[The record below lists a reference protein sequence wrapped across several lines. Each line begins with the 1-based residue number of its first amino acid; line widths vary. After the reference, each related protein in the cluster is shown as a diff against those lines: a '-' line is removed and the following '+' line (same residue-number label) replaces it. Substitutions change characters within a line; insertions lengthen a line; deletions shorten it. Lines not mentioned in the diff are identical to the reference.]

1 LDAVASRDTPEV
13 PVPAANRISTRALA
27 RIAGGLYV
35 LNIVLGAF
43 AIGAAESLP
52 GLFRLGVAAHVVVG
66 LTNIPLAVI
75 FYELFRVVSRRLA
88 LLDVFFILVAT
99 AIEMAFVLVELSA
112 GKTVGAAGYDVS
124 SIFFAFYDLTIGY
137 LVFRSTFMPRAV
149 GVLMVLSGLSYMAYG
164 FADIL
169 APGFAALLVPWI
181 QVPSLVGEGSLAL
194 TLLIVGVNGQRWLV
208 ARHRFD
214 QFS

>member
-1 LDAVASRDTPEV
+1 MALEPV
-13 PVPAANRISTRALA
+13 PVAAADRISARALA

-43 AIGAAESLP
+43 AVGAAPSLP

-99 AIEMAFVLVELSA
+99 AIEMAFVLVEVSA

-124 SIFFAFYDLTIGY
+124 SIFFAFDDLTIGY

-149 GVLMVLSGLSYMAYG
+149 GVLMVLSGLSYMAYS

-169 APGFAALLVPWI
+169 GPGFAAHLVPWI
-181 QVPSLVGEGSLAL
+181 QLPSLVGEGSLAL
-194 TLLIVGVNGQRWLV
+194 TLLIVGINGERWLV
-208 ARHRFD
+208 ARDRFD
-214 QFS
+214 QFSLERPI